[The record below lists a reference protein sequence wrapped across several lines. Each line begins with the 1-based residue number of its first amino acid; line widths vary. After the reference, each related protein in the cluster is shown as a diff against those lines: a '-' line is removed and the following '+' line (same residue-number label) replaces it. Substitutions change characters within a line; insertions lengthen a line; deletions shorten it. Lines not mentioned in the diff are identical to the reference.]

1 MVRLRLVFCGTPA
14 FAVPTLEALVAAGH
28 EVALAISQPDKP
40 VGRTG
45 EVNPTPVKR
54 AAQAHGI
61 PVLQPDTLKTNS
73 DLRAHLTA
81 LQPDAII
88 VVAYGRIIP
97 QWMLDLPQFG
107 CLNGHASLLPRWRG
121 AAPIQWAIAAGDTE
135 TGVTTMR
142 LNAGLDTGP
151 MLLKRAVPITAS
163 TTAPELFL
171 SLATLGADLMVE
183 TLAGLQAGT
192 VVPEEQDEERAEL
205 APILTRDDARIDW
218 TRTAREI
225 DQRFRGFQPWPGAF
239 TTLRG
244 KKLIVHA
251 MTYTPL
257 TASGADPG
265 TIDVSGGTL
274 RVTCGSGSTLLLDE
288 VQLEGKKRIS
298 AADFL
303 RGYQLRSDERLGDH
317 AA

>member
-1 MVRLRLVFCGTPA
+1 MGLVFCGTPA
-14 FAVPTLEALVAAGH
+14 FAVSTLEALVAAAQD
-28 EVALAISQPDKP
+28 VQLVISQPDKP

-54 AAQAHGI
+54 AALAHGI
-61 PVLQPDTLKTNS
+61 PVLQPEKLKTNE
-73 DLRAHLTA
+73 DLRTQLTA
-81 LQPDAII
+81 LQPDAIV
-88 VVAYGRIIP
+88 VVAYGRILP
-97 QWMLDLPQFG
+97 QWMLDLPRFG

-151 MLLKRAVPITAS
+151 MLLRRSVPLTA
-163 TTAPELFL
+163 TATAPELFL
-171 SLATLGADLMVE
+171 SLATLSADLMVE
-183 TLAGLQAGT
+183 TLAGLKAET
-192 VVPEEQDEERAEL
+192 IVPEEQDATQATL
-205 APILTRDDARIDW
+205 APILTRNDACIDW
-218 TRTAREI
+218 TRTAQGI

-251 MTYTPL
+251 MTYSPL
-257 TASGADPG
+257 TASLADPG
-265 TIDVSGGTL
+265 SIDTSGGML
-274 RVTCGSGSTLLLDE
+274 RVTCGEGSTLLLDE
-288 VQLEGKKRIS
+288 VQFEGKKRIA

-303 RGYQLRSDERLGDH
+303 RGYQLHNGERLGDH